1 MIVEFS
7 CAVEFCAASL
17 GVVTHAANNHTVT
30 VVRHDGKV
38 VNRKVRDNNADQAR
52 EHARVKRQG
61 QDILPDSARPQK
73 CAKGESSSSSTCDK
87 ALHVNNLAPYQP
99 PVQKHNVAISKARAN
114 AKAKVLEARN
124 ESSFRDHWRSRLDA
138 RKTTQPVVSGAEK
151 LAALKGR
158 IRDRSEA

>member
-1 MIVEFS
+1 
-7 CAVEFCAASL
+7 
-17 GVVTHAANNHTVT
+17 
-30 VVRHDGKV
+30 
-38 VNRKVRDNNADQAR
+38 
-52 EHARVKRQG
+52 
-61 QDILPDSARPQK
+61 
-73 CAKGESSSSSTCDK
+73 
-87 ALHVNNLAPYQP
+87 LHVNNLAPYQP

-138 RKTTQPVVSGAEK
+138 RTTTQPVVSGAEK